1 VLDVGG
7 RQVPHLFPGDV
18 QAESVRADLRH
29 GGPRDE
35 HCPAAKQVPLAQQ
48 HRGHAAA
55 AGLDDEPKHVPD
67 VAVGRVHVITAE
79 HLFLAGQFVRD
90 GADGHGP
97 SDRPWNAWRARR
109 SRHQGARGGVIGPRH
124 RRFPAVAVVLVVL
137 IAGEVRRLGGI
148 QPLELCPGAAQPD
161 LAPVCVGCAGSPGV
175 DEGER
180 DNPAERLPVRRLDH
194 QVGDRVIAA
203 PDDQGPELAAVA
215 VRAANLGLEPE
226 QLCLRH
232 AVLPRCHRQPQRSGA
247 SRWPAAPDGAQTPAG
262 AATMTS

>member
-1 VLDVGG
+1 M
-7 RQVPHLFPGDV
+7 PHLFPGDV

-35 HCPAAKQVPLAQQ
+35 HCPAAEQVPLAQQ

-67 VAVGRVHVITAE
+67 IAVGRVHVITAE

-124 RRFPAVAVVLVVL
+124 RRFPAVAVVPVVL

-232 AVLPRCHRQPQRSGA
+232 AVLPHCHRQPQRSGA
-247 SRWPAAPDGAQTPAG
+247 SPWPAARTARRPPQVLRR
-262 AATMTS
+262 